1 MINIRSYI
9 TGLPE
14 KELSFRVVASRF
26 MRIIKSVQ
34 PHPNR
39 GNHPFYSY
47 NERLFDNILVSSWY
61 LFSIFRFAK
70 LWKISGK
77 LWLCIYAN
85 IIFFNDSVWEN
96 RSKKRREDIQ
106 SSVRPDTFDEVHTMS
121 LFWNSPVFFWF
132 GL

>member
-47 NERLFDNILVSSWY
+47 NERLFDNILNSER
-61 LFSIFRFAK
+61 FR
-70 LWKISGK
+70 LT
-77 LWLCIYAN
+77 
-85 IIFFNDSVWEN
+85 V
-96 RSKKRREDIQ
+96 
-106 SSVRPDTFDEVHTMS
+106 
-121 LFWNSPVFFWF
+121 
-132 GL
+132 